1 MNKNEIDKLLLKL
14 DSIERN
20 VDRFLKEKKI
30 KKQEPIIKRQ
40 QEHKE
45 TETEAETET
54 EVEECDALFIQEEE
68 ERRRYF
74 EKW

>member
-45 TETEAETET
+45 TETETET

-68 ERRRYF
+68 ERRRYY